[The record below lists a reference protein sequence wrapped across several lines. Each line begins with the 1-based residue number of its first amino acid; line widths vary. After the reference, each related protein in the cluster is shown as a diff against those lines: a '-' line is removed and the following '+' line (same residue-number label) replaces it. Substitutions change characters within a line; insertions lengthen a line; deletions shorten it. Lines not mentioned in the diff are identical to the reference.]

1 MSKGGRSIFITLN
14 RFSPETGQVVTDI
27 EVDNIIEI
35 LQVSLAVIAMVA
47 SVGAWVRNV
56 VDATNAVK
64 VVLPGA
70 MGCKLREVEINSNS
84 DQTNLSSIRRSAVV
98 SILQRDN
105 VKFAGMQSGQH
116 HRQVVCF

>member
-70 MGCKLREVEINSNS
+70 MGSELREVEMNSNS
-84 DQTNLSSIRRSAVV
+84 DHRNLSSIRRSAVV